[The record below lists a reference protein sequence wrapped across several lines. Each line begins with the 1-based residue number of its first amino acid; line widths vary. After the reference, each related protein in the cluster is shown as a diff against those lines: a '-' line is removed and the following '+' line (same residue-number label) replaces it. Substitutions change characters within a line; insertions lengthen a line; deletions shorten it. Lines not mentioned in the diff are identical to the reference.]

1 MTATTTKA
9 PEVNFK
15 LGKLPARPDAVKLKM
30 TRYLVPAELPTPP
43 ANFGHDA
50 VVGNWQMLGNDTVG
64 DCVIAG
70 GLHETMLWTANGSK
84 QAKADTAAA
93 IKNYSAITGYDPSA
107 GPVEATRPIRAPTC
121 RPPRATAARRG

>member
-93 IKNYSAITGYDPSA
+93 IKNYSAITGYDLGGSGRKQP
-107 GPVEATRPIRAPTC
+107 TIRAPTC